1 MRALVQR
8 VTKASVAV
16 AGETAAEI
24 GPGLVVLLGVSKED
38 DEADAEYLVEKTFHM
53 GEKFWW
59 VNIKLAGE

>member
-16 AGETAAEI
+16 AGETAGEI

-38 DEADAEYLVEKTFHM
+38 DEADAQH
-53 GEKFWW
+53 
-59 VNIKLAGE
+59 ARAQAHRC